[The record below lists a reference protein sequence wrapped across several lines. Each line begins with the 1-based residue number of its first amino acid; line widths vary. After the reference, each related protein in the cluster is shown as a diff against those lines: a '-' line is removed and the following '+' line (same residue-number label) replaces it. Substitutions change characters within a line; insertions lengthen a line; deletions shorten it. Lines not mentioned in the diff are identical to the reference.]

1 MDNLQTGKA
10 TNAWRLSNI
19 LLNNTWVNK
28 EIKEEMKNNMETNK
42 QK

>member
-10 TNAWRLSNI
+10 TNIWRLSNI